1 MRILVTGGAGFIGS
15 HLCERLLKDGNQVDV
30 IDDLSTG
37 SLENIRSL
45 LENDKFTFI
54 NDSVLN
60 EKIMYTLIDKC
71 EMIYHLAASV
81 GVKLIVEEP
90 VRTIET
96 NIRGTEVVL
105 EIAKKFGRKVIL
117 ASTSEVYGK
126 NGNVPFNE
134 EDDCLFG
141 STTFSRWSYA
151 CSKAIDEFLGLAY
164 HRQFG
169 LPVLIVR
176 LFNTVGERQTG
187 QYGMV
192 IPRFVKAALLGEP
205 LQIYGDG
212 KQTRCFAYVQDV
224 INGMIAL
231 ASDPSAYGDL
241 YNIGSTEE
249 ISIESLALMI
259 KDMTGSSSEILYI
272 PYENVYGPGFDDM
285 RRRVPSLEKISK
297 QVKYEPKTSLEMT
310 LEITIDYF
318 RRELEI
324 DYEDHLKT
332 AS

>member
-15 HLCERLLKDGNQVDV
+15 HLCERLLKDGHQVDV

-37 SLENIRSL
+37 RMENLTFSLMNKHFS
-45 LENDKFTFI
+45 FV

-60 EKIMYTLIDKC
+60 EKMMYTLIDKC
-71 EMIYHLAASV
+71 EMVYHLAAAV
-81 GVKLIVEEP
+81 GVQLIVDEP

-96 NIRGTEVVL
+96 NIRGTEIVL
-105 EIAKKFGRKVIL
+105 GVAKKFGKKVVL

-126 NGNVPFNE
+126 NGNVPFKE
-134 EDDCLFG
+134 DDDCLLG

-164 HRQFG
+164 YRQHG

-192 IPRFVKAALLGEP
+192 IPRFVKAALAAEP
-205 LQIYGDG
+205 LMVYGDG

-224 INGMIAL
+224 IDGLIVL
-231 ASDPSAYGDL
+231 ADDPTAYGDV
-241 YNIGSTEE
+241 YNIGATEE
-249 ISIESLALMI
+249 VSIEDLARMI
-259 KDMTGSSSEILYI
+259 KNMTRSPSQIRYV
-272 PYENVYGPGFDDM
+272 PYEEAYGRAFDDM
-285 RRRVPSLEKISK
+285 RRRVPSVEKIRGKVGYS
-297 QVKYEPKTSLEMT
+297 PKTSLKET
-310 LEITIDYF
+310 LEIIVNHF
-318 RRELEI
+318 RMELNS
-324 DYEDHLKT
+324 